1 MEFKTPNVN
10 DLILQN
16 KQLVELLEQTN
27 HVIIKKINDI
37 VNQINEYEDTFDKR
51 FFVVL
56 EKINNMNK
64 NKEKI
69 NNMNKNKEIIHNNDS
84 KKKRFENAGKKWTSD
99 DKTSLFNLF
108 EQKYDSYKNVD
119 KIIFELS
126 CIFKRSE
133 WSIWCRLYTIGID
146 IHRLKLYTKEKY
158 RMERRLNTYNV
169 QQLYKYQE
177 ERILSLFNKD
187 MEIDEIATEFNYDLV
202 IKFLES
208 KDLIEFE
215 D

>member
-27 HVIIKKINDI
+27 YVIIKKINDI
-37 VNQINEYEDTFDKR
+37 VKQINEYEDTFDKR
-51 FFVVL
+51 IFVIL
-56 EKINNMNK
+56 EKINNMN
-64 NKEKI
+64 
-69 NNMNKNKEIIHNNDS
+69 HNN
-84 KKKRFENAGKKWTSD
+84 KREKPENAGKKWISN
-99 DKTSLFNLF
+99 DKTRLFNLF
-108 EQKYDSYKNVD
+108 EQKYDSNKNID
-119 KIIFELS
+119 KIIFEIS

-133 WSIWCRLYTIGID
+133 WSIWCRLYAMGID
-146 IHRLKLYTKEKY
+146 RHILKLYTKEQFRVDQK
-158 RMERRLNTYNV
+158 LNTYNI
-169 QQLYKYQE
+169 QQLYKSQE
-177 ERILSLFNKD
+177 ERILYLFNKG

>member
-27 HVIIKKINDI
+27 HVIIKKINYI

-64 NKEKI
+64 NKE
-69 NNMNKNKEIIHNNDS
+69 IIHNNDS
-84 KKKRFENAGKKWTSD
+84 KKKRFENAGKKWISN
-99 DKTSLFNLF
+99 DKTRLFNLF
-108 EQKYDSYKNVD
+108 EQKYDSNKNID

-133 WSIWCRLYTIGID
+133 WSIWCRLYTMGID
-146 IHRLKLYTKEKY
+146 RHILKLYTKEQFRVDQK
-158 RMERRLNTYNV
+158 LNTYNI
-169 QQLYKYQE
+169 QQLYKSQE
-177 ERILSLFNKD
+177 ERILYLFNKG